1 MIHIKS
7 NIKLCITNN
16 YSLFMELSIQYLVS
30 ITNKYISIVSFTKY
44 LVSITNNY
52 ISIVSFTKYLVSI
65 TNKYISIVSFTKYCT
80 IALDQ

>member
-16 YSLFMELSIQYLVS
+16 YSLFIELSIQYLVS
-30 ITNKYISIVSFTKY
+30 ITNKYI
-44 LVSITNNY
+44 N
-52 ISIVSFTKYLVSI
+52 
-65 TNKYISIVSFTKYCT
+65 IVSFTKYCT